1 MVRERCV
8 SWTQDGLSTEPSST
22 VPEASPVNE
31 RPRGKTNPYQAD
43 DAAQV
48 EADLRR
54 QFEVKNE
61 VARKNGEPE
70 PYPDLDTAVREAG
83 ERYREVV
90 ARGYPF
96 GFESLEHFA
105 TFKSSLRTLLDEF
118 GIPHDELAVHG
129 SAVHKANPNDLDIAV
144 MAGEDKWASTAE
156 ALRARTKHP
165 KVRKSLEREIGK
177 GKVGSFLFPRLDEG
191 GSLMERLMQ
200 LEGLPSTQVSLVLR
214 GGKYDIGPYLDF

>member
-1 MVRERCV
+1 M
-8 SWTQDGLSTEPSST
+8 
-22 VPEASPVNE
+22 
-31 RPRGKTNPYQAD
+31 
-43 DAAQV
+43 
-48 EADLRR
+48 
-54 QFEVKNE
+54 KNE
-61 VARKNGEPE
+61 VARKKGEPE

-83 ERYREVV
+83 ERYQEVV

-118 GIPHDELAVHG
+118 GIPHDELAGHG

-177 GKVGSFLFPRLDEG
+177 GKVGSFLFPRLAEG

-214 GGKYDIGPYLDF
+214 GGKFDIGPYLDF